1 MTGKG
6 GVGKTSVAAATAARA
21 AAGGSRVLVTSTD
34 PAHSLADVLAEPLID
49 EPTAIA
55 MPGGTGRGGGALHA
69 QQIDAQTRLEQHWG
83 AVRDYLATVLAAGG
97 METARAEELV
107 LLPGLDELFALIDLR
122 HRVASG
128 RHDLIVVDCAPT
140 AETLRLLA
148 LPDALRWYA
157 DRFLGAGRHLA
168 RMARPLR
175 RHGAD
180 PSGDV
185 PVPGDNV
192 FDAVEQVHADL
203 AAVHALLQDPERS
216 SVRLVTNPER
226 LVVAEAMRTATS
238 LSLFGYA
245 IDAVIA
251 NRVLPVEVAD
261 PYLARWHGRHAEH
274 LATLREAFAPLTI
287 REAPLLRDE
296 PIGIDALLELSVHL
310 YPDGDP
316 ARVLHDSVPLQLS
329 SDGDERQLTLVL
341 PFATTDDL
349 EIHRHGDDLHLKVA
363 GVRRR
368 LSLPSSL
375 RASEV
380 AGARLEGG
388 RLVVRFRAA
397 VPAQVGS

>member
-6 GVGKTSVAAATAARA
+6 GVGKTSVAAATAVRA
-21 AAGGSRVLVTSTD
+21 AADGSRVLVTSTD
-34 PAHSLADVLAEPLID
+34 PAHSLADVLAEPLVD
-49 EPTAIA
+49 EPTPIPSIGA
-55 MPGGTGRGGGALHA
+55 PRRSGGELHA
-69 QQIDAQTRLEQHWG
+69 QQIDAQARLEQHWG

-97 METARAEELV
+97 MEAARAEELV

-122 HRVASG
+122 NRVTSG
-128 RHDLIVVDCAPT
+128 RYDLIVVDCAPT

-168 RMARPLR
+168 RVARPLR
-175 RHGAD
+175 R
-180 PSGDV
+180 SGSDASAAV

-203 AAVHALLQDPERS
+203 AAVHALLQDPKRA

-251 NRVLPVEVAD
+251 NRVLPLEVAD
-261 PYLARWHGRHAEH
+261 PYLERWHGRHAEH

-287 REAPLLRDE
+287 RQAPLLRDE
-296 PIGIDALLELSVHL
+296 PIGVAALLELSEHL

-329 SDGDERQLTLVL
+329 SDGDERQLSLVL

-349 EIHRHGDDLHLKVA
+349 EVHRHGEDLHLKVA

-375 RASEV
+375 RSSEV
-380 AGARLEGG
+380 VGARLDGG
-388 RLVVRFRAA
+388 RLVVRFRWA
-397 VPAQVGS
+397 VSAPVGS

>member
-1 MTGKG
+1 VTGKG
-6 GVGKTSVAAATAARA
+6 GVGKTSVAAATAVRA
-21 AAGGSRVLVTSTD
+21 AADGSRVLVTSTD
-34 PAHSLADVLAEPLID
+34 PAHSLSDVLAEPLVD
-49 EPTAIA
+49 EPVPVPLTS
-55 MPGGTGRGGGALHA
+55 GTGARGGELHA
-69 QQIDAQTRLEQHWG
+69 QQIDAQARLEQHWG
-83 AVRDYLATVLAAGG
+83 GVRDYLATVLAAGG
-97 METARAEELV
+97 MEAARAEELV

-122 HRVASG
+122 HRVTSA
-128 RHDLIVVDCAPT
+128 RYDLIVVDCAPT

-168 RMARPLR
+168 RVARPLR
-175 RHGAD
+175 RGGTE
-180 PSGDV
+180 PSGGV

-203 AAVHALLQDPERS
+203 AAVHSLLQDPQRA

-251 NRVLPVEVAD
+251 NRVLPVEVND
-261 PYLARWHGRHAEH
+261 PYLERWHGRHAEH
-274 LATLREAFAPLTI
+274 LATLREAFTPLSI
-287 REAPLLRDE
+287 RQAPLLRDE
-296 PIGIDALLELSVHL
+296 PIGFDALLELSGYL

-316 ARVLHDSVPLQLS
+316 ARVLHDGVPLDVS
-329 SDGDERQLTLVL
+329 SHGDERRLTLVL

-349 EIHRHGDDLHLKVA
+349 EIHRHGDDLHLKVS

-375 RASEV
+375 RSGEV
-380 AGARLEGG
+380 VGARLDGG
-388 RLVVRFRAA
+388 RLVVRFRPS
-397 VPAQVGS
+397 VPVQVGS